1 MGGSNYSYY
10 NINMDD
16 TRIGGINVTLA
27 EKIEEIL
34 KDELKPENIK
44 TVIDMAEFLK
54 FKENQ
59 KIWNKINESEHEYIS
74 EEERLHLKEIKLN
87 GEFIDQD
94 NLLKELEINK
104 DEI

>member
-1 MGGSNYSYY
+1 M
-10 NINMDD
+10 
-16 TRIGGINVTLA
+16 TLA
-27 EKIEEIL
+27 KKIKEIL

-59 KIWNKINESEHEYIS
+59 NIWNEINEVENEYIS
-74 EEERLHLKEIKLN
+74 EEEYLRIEEIKLN
-87 GEFIDQD
+87 GDFIAQD
-94 NLLKELEINK
+94 DFIKELGINE

>member
-1 MGGSNYSYY
+1 M
-10 NINMDD
+10 
-16 TRIGGINVTLA
+16 TLA
-27 EKIEEIL
+27 KKIQEVL

-59 KIWNKINESEHEYIS
+59 NIWNKINKSENEYIS
-74 EEERLHLKEIKLN
+74 EEEHLRIEEIKLS
-87 GEFIDQD
+87 GEFIALDD
-94 NLLKELEINK
+94 LLKELGINK

>member
-1 MGGSNYSYY
+1 M
-10 NINMDD
+10 
-16 TRIGGINVTLA
+16 TLA
-27 EKIEEIL
+27 KKIEEIL

-74 EEERLHLKEIKLN
+74 EEECLHLKEIKLN

>member
-1 MGGSNYSYY
+1 M
-10 NINMDD
+10 
-16 TRIGGINVTLA
+16 TLA
-27 EKIEEIL
+27 KKIEEIL

-59 KIWNKINESEHEYIS
+59 NIWDKINETDVEYIP
-74 EEERLHLKEIKLN
+74 EVEYLRIEEIKLN

-94 NLLKELEINK
+94 SLLRELGINK

>member
-1 MGGSNYSYY
+1 M
-10 NINMDD
+10 
-16 TRIGGINVTLA
+16 TLA
-27 EKIEEIL
+27 KKIEEIL

-59 KIWNKINESEHEYIS
+59 NIWDKINRTDVEYIL
-74 EEERLHLKEIKLN
+74 EEEEYLRIEEIKLK

-94 NLLKELEINK
+94 SLLRELGINK